1 VRPLL
6 LRESEAPR
14 VLYAAGVS
22 CVAAC
27 ERCGESDCG
36 DCGEDERARAT
47 DEPVWCEA
55 YERGCRAGV
64 V

>member
-36 DCGEDERARAT
+36 DCGWDDEARAA
-47 DEPVWCEA
+47 DEPRQVEA
-55 YERGCRAGV
+55 YERGCRAGRW
-64 V
+64 